1 MVLGAVTVVNRRLHS
16 LTPGGV
22 VGGQEGGRPRA
33 GFLGRFSLQGIS
45 NPAQNV
51 VEAQQKQGSR
61 ELSPRTFTPNCP
73 RKDQGRQWVSA
84 TRRPSI
90 VVSCAIVQAGVQRD
104 KGRREQKDGRPNPE
118 WRWSAPSRVE
128 RLRASYFHSNV
139 HAPPCGVSDSKNS
152 PDVLKT
158 SMPLFP

>member
-1 MVLGAVTVVNRRLHS
+1 MPGSSIVVIRRLHS

-22 VGGQEGGRPRA
+22 VGGQEGDGPGRDSWA
-33 GFLGRFSLQGIS
+33 VSLQGIS

-51 VEAQQKQGSR
+51 VEANRSR
-61 ELSPRTFTPNCP
+61 ARANSHPELSPRTVPEKIRAASGSRQPGGP
-73 RKDQGRQWVSA
+73 R
-84 TRRPSI
+84 I

-128 RLRASYFHSNV
+128 RLRASYFHSHV
-139 HAPPCGVSDSKNS
+139 HAPPGGVSDSKNS

>member
-51 VEAQQKQGSR
+51 VEANRSR
-61 ELSPRTFTPNCP
+61 ARANSHPELSPRTVPEKIRAASGSRQPDDP
-73 RKDQGRQWVSA
+73 RSSSVAPSYKQEFRETKA
-84 TRRPSI
+84 AANKKMAAPTRS
-90 VVSCAIVQAGVQRD
+90 G
-104 KGRREQKDGRPNPE
+104 DGRPHPG
-118 WRWSAPSRVE
+118 WSGFVRPIFTRTCTHRLAACRIARTAPT
-128 RLRASYFHSNV
+128 F
-139 HAPPCGVSDSKNS
+139 
-152 PDVLKT
+152 
-158 SMPLFP
+158 